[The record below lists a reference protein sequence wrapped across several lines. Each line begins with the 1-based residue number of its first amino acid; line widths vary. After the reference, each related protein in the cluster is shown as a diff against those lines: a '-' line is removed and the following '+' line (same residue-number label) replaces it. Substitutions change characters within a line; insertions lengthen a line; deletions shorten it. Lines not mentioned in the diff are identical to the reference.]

1 MPRRILSLLGLAL
14 RVASSPRLPP
24 ALYRTPPRQP
34 ENTQRAFGHRASRA
48 IPYSTIFNYNPPF
61 PLFPKAHHDRIP
73 HTRPAPAQSAQ
84 HRCSA
89 RFKKHQQPHL
99 AAGRLIR
106 QRLRN
111 PLAAQIRRHRP
122 HAGSPCRI
130 GHQAGNHRL
139 GQPENPRQ
147 RRRVPR
153 APSRFVFGQRGHGVS
168 PAYRRAGDFGR
179 RISSARRA
187 AHARTPHRRFGGRAA
202 LGGRAG
208 GLSGQ
213 RRLPA
218 LAHRRIRG

>member
-99 AAGRLIR
+99 AAGGFGR

-130 GHQAGNHRL
+130 GHQAGNHAIR
-139 GQPENPRQ
+139 QPENPRQ

-153 APSRFVFGQRGHGVS
+153 APSRFVFGQRGHSVS

-179 RISSARRA
+179 RLSSARRGA
-187 AHARTPHRRFGGRAA
+187 DARTPDWRFGGRAA
-202 LGGRAG
+202 LGGGAG
-208 GLSGQ
+208 GLFRQ
-213 RRLPA
+213 RGLSAAANPRA
-218 LAHRRIRG
+218 RG